1 MKDSIKANLVVF
13 LIIAIIS
20 FVISSA
26 FANVTIHEENDSY
39 KLIQIEKEKFTPN
52 HVDKVPVYTPPV
64 KSNNTTLNNTIL
76 ENYTNNISNKIN
88 NTYNSINDTI
98 KNYLEW
104 QKMGEKKKFIRDS
117 VYGDIE
123 LSSFEV
129 KIMDTPQFQ
138 RLRRIKQLGL
148 ISLIYPG
155 ATHTRF
161 EHSVGTMNLGSK
173 LAKKLELENDEQ
185 DLIRI
190 SALLHDIGHGPFS
203 HVSEGVLSVKHEELT
218 KYVIKHTSLR
228 DLVDEKFDVNEITDI
243 ITGKGYLGP
252 IVSGE
257 LDVDRMDYLLRD
269 SHNTGVAYGII
280 DYERIISNLKLEDG
294 LVLDIKGV
302 QAAEGALVSRYFMYP
317 SVYQHHTTRIVN
329 SMFQRSL
336 KQILNEGILD
346 ENTLYKYDEADV
358 VSIMRRCDN
367 SYVNDIISRLD
378 NRNLLKRVKTIR
390 LDNFKF
396 PEKMY
401 KIKTSELKRAE
412 EEISE
417 DFGIDKDYVFINI
430 AEYPRFDEMKTQ
442 VNRDGKLYPLTEISN
457 IVSALSKARFNI
469 PDISVY
475 VPKKDKNKL
484 DKLKLEHYIDL
495 PEIDKEK
502 FHGIHYDQ
510 IKLF

>member
-1 MKDSIKANLVVF
+1 MA
-13 LIIAIIS
+13 
-20 FVISSA
+20 
-26 FANVTIHEENDSY
+26 
-39 KLIQIEKEKFTPN
+39 
-52 HVDKVPVYTPPV
+52 
-64 KSNNTTLNNTIL
+64 
-76 ENYTNNISNKIN
+76 
-88 NTYNSINDTI
+88 
-98 KNYLEW
+98 
-104 QKMGEKKKFIRDS
+104 EKKKFIRDS
-117 VYGDIE
+117 VYGDII
-123 LSSFEV
+123 LDKFEER
-129 KIMDTPQFQ
+129 IMDMPQFQ

-161 EHSVGTMNLGSK
+161 EHSVGTMHLGSK
-173 LAKKLELENDEQ
+173 LATELELDDDDIE
-185 DLIRI
+185 LIRA

-203 HVSEGVLSVKHEELT
+203 HVSEGVLSFPHEELT
-218 KYVIKHTSLR
+218 KYVVTETSMK
-228 DLVDEKFDVNEITDI
+228 DLLEEKFDVNKIVEIVN
-243 ITGKGYLGP
+243 GKGRLGP

-329 SMFQRSL
+329 SMFRRAL
-336 KQILNEGILD
+336 AKVIDEDIINEKDI
-346 ENTLYKYDEADV
+346 YKYDDADIV
-358 VSIMRRCDN
+358 GIFRHCENPYVQDIM
-367 SYVNDIISRLD
+367 SRLD
-378 NRNLLKRVKTIR
+378 NRHIMKRVKTIR
-390 LDNFKF
+390 LDNFKY

-401 KIKTSELKRAE
+401 KIEQKTLRKAE
-412 EEISE
+412 EEIGQ
-417 DFGIDKDYVFINI
+417 DYDIDKDYVFINI

-442 VNRDGKLYPLTEISN
+442 VSVEGKLYPLSEISN
-457 IVSALSKARFNI
+457 IIGALSKARFNI

-475 VPKKDKNKL
+475 VPQDEMSKFTKF
-484 DKLKLEHYIDL
+484 KLENYLDL
-495 PEIDKEK
+495 PEIDREK